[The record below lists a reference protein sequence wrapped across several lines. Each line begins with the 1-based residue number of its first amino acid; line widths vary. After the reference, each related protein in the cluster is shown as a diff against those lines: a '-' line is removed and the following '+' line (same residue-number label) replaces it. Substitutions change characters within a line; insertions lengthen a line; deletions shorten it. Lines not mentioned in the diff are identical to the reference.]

1 MQQKYF
7 LPFLLTIFLLALGA
21 CGKSPVGI
29 NEIPAYP
36 NAVELKAGDSRIA
49 TTLANNGAMDA
60 AMRKAV
66 GVGGKTEQR
75 GFSVGKEV
83 KWEAVKNFYDEK
95 LKSRGWGDLPGAG
108 GMANNILN
116 QVNQQNDLFQT
127 ITYSRGKQTLSLMRV
142 ANPITKDVLLILS
155 LTTNP

>member
-1 MQQKYF
+1 MQQKLF
-7 LPFLLTIFLLALGA
+7 LSFLMMIFLLTLAA

-29 NEIPAYP
+29 NEIPTYP
-36 NAVELKAGDSRIA
+36 NAVELKAGDSRLA
-49 TTLANNGAMDA
+49 TTLANNVAMDA

-95 LKSRGWGDLPGAG
+95 LKSGGWGDLPGAG
-108 GMANNILN
+108 GIATNILN

-127 ITYSRGKQTLSLMRV
+127 ANYSRGKQNLSLMRV